1 MDYSNSDTESQ
12 YAAILQ
18 NKDQIMQQVQ
28 AEMAMANAQ
37 ELLSKMNEKCFAK
50 CVTRPSSRLDGSEQT
65 CLTKCME
72 RYMDAWNI
80 VSKAYHNRMQRD
92 QSMH

>member
-37 ELLSKMNEKCFAK
+37 ELLSVK
-50 CVTRPSSRLDGSEQT
+50 
-65 CLTKCME
+65 
-72 RYMDAWNI
+72 I
-80 VSKAYHNRMQRD
+80 
-92 QSMH
+92 